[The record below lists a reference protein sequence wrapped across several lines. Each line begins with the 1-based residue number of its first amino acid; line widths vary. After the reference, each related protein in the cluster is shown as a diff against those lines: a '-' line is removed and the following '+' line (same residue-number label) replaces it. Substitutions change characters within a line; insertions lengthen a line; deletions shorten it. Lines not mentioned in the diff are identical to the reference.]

1 MAQAANVSSIHAPQA
16 RSKPPVISSKALA
29 EASSYPEWRAIA
41 QGLDQRSGADR
52 WKQRD
57 ATARYDYRTIR
68 ARLDEINKL
77 MQLGDPQALLFYLN
91 EGIHGNMG
99 GMGSSKLYTKAL
111 YGTKDLVFDYT
122 TAVAQALRQIAAT
135 PASEVSL
142 AHKLEFFR
150 RASVCFGRTALMLSG
165 AGSLGPFH
173 IGVVKALHERNLL
186 PDVISGASAG
196 SMVAAMVGT
205 HGNDDLQKMLHEGD
219 IVNGLSEAQ
228 KQTDQAVAEQGGNR
242 SARLNADSVKQL
254 IAALIPDLTFEEA
267 FELTGRKINISV
279 SPKDYQQNS
288 RLLNAVT
295 SPNVMIREAVLA
307 SCAVPGVYPPVA
319 LAAKNSEGQRQPY
332 VANRRWVDGSIT
344 DDMPAKRLTR
354 LYGVNHFI
362 ASQTNPLAL
371 LTLRRA
377 ELDDT
382 LLGRYWE
389 IGQSA
394 YREWMKATYPLAM
407 SVTQGIPALST
418 MTRTYYSVMTQDYTA
433 DINVIPSQ
441 RFFDPRKL
449 LSPLTPEDTSRLI
462 LDGERST
469 WPKLSMIRN
478 CSLVSRT
485 LDDILDQLDIG
496 MHPSA

>member
-1 MAQAANVSSIHAPQA
+1 MAQAANVSSIRAPKA

-77 MQLGDPQALLFYLN
+77 MEKGDPQALLFNLN

-99 GMGSSKLYTKAL
+99 GMGSSKLYNKAL

-122 TAVAQALRQIAAT
+122 TALAQALQQIADTSAG
-135 PASEVSL
+135 EISL
-142 AHKLEFFR
+142 ANKLEFFR

-205 HGNDDLQKMLHEGD
+205 HSNDDLQKMLHEGD

-254 IAALIPDLTFEEA
+254 IAALIPDLTFAEA

-295 SPNVMIREAVLA
+295 SPNVMIREAVQA

-382 LLGRYWE
+382 LLGRYWD

-394 YREWMKATYPLAM
+394 YREWMKTTYPLAM
-407 SVTQGIPALST
+407 SVTQGIPVLST

-496 MHPSA
+496 LQPPA